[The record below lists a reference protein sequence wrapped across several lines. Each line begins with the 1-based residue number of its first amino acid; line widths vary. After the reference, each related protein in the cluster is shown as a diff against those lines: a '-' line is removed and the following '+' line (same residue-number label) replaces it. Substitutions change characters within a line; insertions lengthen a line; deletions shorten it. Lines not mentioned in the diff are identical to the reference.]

1 MGNTYFK
8 DSFAVSLFEEEREG
22 LKGLSSQIANFLNE
36 DKYNSSSVRLKV
48 EENQLIMTIG
58 VVIFVIRLCKQLIY
72 RSFVERGYA

>member
-1 MGNTYFK
+1 M
-8 DSFAVSLFEEEREG
+8 
-22 LKGLSSQIANFLNE
+22 I
-36 DKYNSSSVRLKV
+36 SSVRLKV